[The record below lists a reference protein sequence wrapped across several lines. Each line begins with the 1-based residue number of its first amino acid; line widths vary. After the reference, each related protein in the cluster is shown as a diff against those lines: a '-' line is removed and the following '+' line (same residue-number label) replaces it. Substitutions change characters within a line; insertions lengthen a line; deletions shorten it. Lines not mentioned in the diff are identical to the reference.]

1 MTPVILKNAA
11 SGAIAHILPEVGFNL
26 YQLQVPVG
34 SRTVEVLDST
44 VDFAATGQSP
54 NHNGI
59 PLLFP
64 FPNRIRGARY
74 NWDGREYVLDGVHQD
89 GQGNAIHGLVIDRPW
104 RVTEREPA
112 AVTGQF
118 QLSIDAP
125 DRRALWPADFLIEVR
140 YELHESALRCDVRVA
155 NPDKVPLPFGFGTHS
170 YFKVPLS
177 AGSQRNDCLIQA
189 PAAEEWELVNCLPT
203 GKRLPVTGRKDL
215 REGQELKDLKLD
227 DVLTGLSAAGHS
239 AEELSAEELSAE
251 ELGVVTVVMDP
262 SAGLEVRQTFDKAFR
277 ELVVYTPPH
286 GRSVCLEPYTCTTDA
301 IHLAEQ
307 GIDGGWRVLAP
318 GAEFRTWFQI
328 SAGLVYA

>member
-1 MTPVILKNAA
+1 MTPITLKNAR
-11 SGAIAHILPEVGFNL
+11 SGATARVLAEAGFNL

-34 SRTVEVLDST
+34 SRTVDVLDAAA
-44 VDFAATGQSP
+44 DFAATGQTPS
-54 NHNGI
+54 HSGI

-64 FPNRIRGARY
+64 FPNRIRGAKY
-74 NWDGREYVLDGVHQD
+74 NWAGREYVLAGIHQD

-104 RVTEREPA
+104 RVIEREPD
-112 AVTGQF
+112 AVVGQF
-118 QLSIDAP
+118 QLSVDAP
-125 DRRALWPADFLIEVR
+125 DRRSVWPADFVIEVR

-155 NPDKVPLPFGFGTHS
+155 NPDRAPLPFGFGTHP

-177 AGSQRNDCLIQA
+177 AGSRRDDCLIQA
-189 PAAEEWELVNCLPT
+189 PAAEEWELVSCLPT
-203 GKRLPVTGRKDL
+203 GKGLPVSGRKDL
-215 REGQELKDLKLD
+215 REGQELKGLKLD
-227 DVLTGLSAAGHS
+227 DVLTGLAANGNQI
-239 AEELSAEELSAE
+239 E
-251 ELGVVTVVMDP
+251 TVVMDP